1 MGMFD
6 RIFVEVKLPLPK
18 IVENLKINWK
28 KEEFQT
34 KDLDNLMY
42 SYRISKSGRLM
53 FLDQKTEWVKDNS
66 RFGGHINVISECW
79 LKSKHTGKV
88 FFYTTVCSN
97 PDQKESEWMEF
108 VTQDQIDGADGFDY
122 SLDFEAKF
130 VDGVLKTLKLAK
142 FEKYPIKEYLLT
154 HNKWVEGIKEKE
166 ARLSFKIKSF
176 FKTVIPNRGYYKIIN
191 YLNKLIGFQQKIITK
206 LY

>member
-18 IVENLKINWK
+18 IVGNLKINWK

-42 SYRISKSGRLM
+42 TYRISKSGRLM

-66 RFGGHINVISECW
+66 RFGGHVNVISECW

-97 PDQKESEWMEF
+97 PEQKESEWMEF
-108 VTQDQIDGADGFDY
+108 VAQDKIDGADGFDY
-122 SLDFEAKF
+122 GLDFEAKF

-142 FEKYPIKEYLLT
+142 LNKYPIKEYLLT

-176 FKTVIPNRGYYKIIN
+176 FKTVIPNKGYYKIIN